1 MIYVG
6 RLTLEQA
13 QNRSVEMVR
22 YEGDT
27 YGLNDYES
35 ARLTGYWGYCGCG
48 RNVFFKLP
56 KDWGKGDGFKVQVEP
71 CPICGNMPVLKKRNG
86 RKRLLCLEE
95 SSEKDHYLINFCG
108 NGGCT
113 SVRKAI
119 ARWNKRCFEISH
131 YGVGFTDWR
140 IQHFEEGIK
149 EVMSV
154 VQTSADRYSGG
165 DDIVCDVCPTDVP
178 EQRQRIAELICRA
191 PGMRN
196 AGDAVRSEIKKCIAI
211 ISRECEGNDGKRY
224 LQIETWKLR
233 TIQRAL
239 QRCDKRL
246 MDAIEGEL
254 PKEFEG
260 KQFQS

>member
-1 MIYVG
+1 MVYVG

-13 QNRSVEMVR
+13 SDNGIEMVR
-22 YEGDT
+22 YGGET
-27 YGLNDYES
+27 YGLNDHET
-35 ARLTGYWGYCGCG
+35 AKLTGYCSRG

-86 RKRLLCLEE
+86 RKRLLCLDE
-95 SSEKDHYLINFCG
+95 SSGKDHYLINFCG

-113 SVRKAI
+113 SVKKAI

-165 DDIVCDVCPTDVP
+165 DDIVCDVCPTDEP
-178 EQRQRIAELICRA
+178 EQRQRVAELICRA
-191 PGMRN
+191 PGMRR
-196 AGDAVRSEIKKCIAI
+196 AGDAVRSEIKRCID
-211 ISRECEGNDGKRY
+211 SLSHECEGYDGKLRY
-224 LQIETWKLR
+224 VQLEVYKL
-233 TIQRAL
+233 TSIIRAL
-239 QRCDKRL
+239 KRCDKRL
-246 MDAIEGEL
+246 VEAIEGEL
-254 PKEFEG
+254 PKEHEG
-260 KQFQS
+260 SQFGN